1 MPAGAKV
8 PMKDP
13 VTIERD
19 LLRRLAVRQ
28 VSGYRAH
35 MCLLCNADSWGTI
48 PIVHKDGCLCK

>member
-1 MPAGAKV
+1 
-8 PMKDP
+8 MKDP